1 VCLFDHDEASDTMS
15 GQSKARPRGPLQVII
30 RGIGHVLTQIVVG
43 LWVVGNSI
51 LSPLF
56 RPLIRWLSGLRLIQA
71 IERGIAALPAYAIL
85 VLLAAPFGAE
95 EVVKIYSF
103 VLMGSGHLKSGVLLY
118 IACHVFAI
126 LVCERI
132 FHAGKDKLMTI
143 GWFARLFHWLMGY
156 KDRLVDWFKSTSAY
170 ARMLAVKERARQYA
184 RRLLQRTRAA
194 FQR

>member
-1 VCLFDHDEASDTMS
+1 LIRDETSETMS
-15 GQSKARPRGPLQVII
+15 GSKATKCGPLRSLA

-43 LWVVGNSI
+43 IWVVGDSVF
-51 LSPLF
+51 SPLF
-56 RPLIRWLSGLRLIQA
+56 RPLIRWLSSLRLIQA

-85 VLLAAPFGAE
+85 LLLAAPFGAE

-103 VLMGSGHLKSGVLLY
+103 VLMGSGHLTSGVALY

-143 GWFARLFHWLMGY
+143 GWFAKLFNWLMGY

-170 ARMLAVKERARQYA
+170 ARMLAIKERASQYA
-184 RRLLQRTRAA
+184 RRLLQRTRGAA
-194 FQR
+194 QR